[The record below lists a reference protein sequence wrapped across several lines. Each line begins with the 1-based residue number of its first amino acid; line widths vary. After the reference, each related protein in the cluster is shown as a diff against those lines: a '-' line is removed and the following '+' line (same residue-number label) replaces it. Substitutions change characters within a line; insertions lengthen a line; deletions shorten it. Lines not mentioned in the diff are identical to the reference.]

1 MTIFLNQWIAF
12 SWKILPPAKIFY
24 FQQMLMD
31 GYDFILLKKRQK
43 TTDIQKKKPKSDIF
57 PGEKPSVRHSWKGV
71 YWNLSEQ
78 ISEL

>member
-1 MTIFLNQWIAF
+1 
-12 SWKILPPAKIFY
+12 
-24 FQQMLMD
+24 MLMD